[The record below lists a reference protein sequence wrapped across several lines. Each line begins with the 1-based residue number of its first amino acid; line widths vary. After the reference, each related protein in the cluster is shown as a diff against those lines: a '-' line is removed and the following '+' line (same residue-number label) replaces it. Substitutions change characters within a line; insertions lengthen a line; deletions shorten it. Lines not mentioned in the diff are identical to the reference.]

1 MLSKISDY
9 VDFKSINSSVKYL
22 SISALFTGI
31 ALGYFFTLIVI
42 LAKYRGYTEGA
53 IGIIAACFS
62 LGLMSAG
69 FIVSNILDKIGLY
82 KTMSLAILI
91 QTICVILMFS
101 FFNPLNLAIN
111 HFIMGIFG
119 GMIWM
124 TMDTWV
130 NLVSDNNNRG
140 KAIGFYNSAITI
152 GFAIGPLFVGFFGV
166 KGMTPIILVICLMF
180 IRSPI
185 LILIKKQVENVQI
198 PKLDKKIN
206 FSFIKIAPFIFI
218 AIFIGGINDA
228 GFGAL
233 FPAFMINELF
243 SDKEI
248 GYLFFIGLF
257 AGVISQPFIGALADK
272 INKRNFIILLLSMHL
287 IWPILLNF
295 FILDT
300 SITWIAVII
309 YGIASVSLY
318 TVTLAYLGERV
329 NVAELSIATSVFII
343 VFESGEFF
351 GPIVVGSS
359 MDYFGNIGF
368 IYSLISFTFLSLCF
382 GLIRTVYIKYKNGI

>member
-166 KGMTPIILVICLMF
+166 KGMTPIILVISLMF

-368 IYSLISFTFLSLCF
+368 IYSLISFTFLSLFF

>member
-166 KGMTPIILVICLMF
+166 KGMTPIILVISLMF

-248 GYLFFIGLF
+248 GYLFFIGMF

-368 IYSLISFTFLSLCF
+368 IYSLISFTFLSLFF

>member
-368 IYSLISFTFLSLCF
+368 IYSLISFTFLSLF
-382 GLIRTVYIKYKNGI
+382 IGLIRTVYIKNKNGI

>member
-91 QTICVILMFS
+91 QTICVILLFS

-185 LILIKKQVENVQI
+185 LILIKKQVENIQI

-368 IYSLISFTFLSLCF
+368 IYSLISFTFLSLFF
-382 GLIRTVYIKYKNGI
+382 GLIRTVYIKYKHGI